1 MSKVTDQLLYSWMER
16 SSGGVLFVCGFLS
29 NTGISHLYGGV
40 TMTGEGLQILTYAR
54 HLWSLNIECYSGI
67 STDKMTLVVC
77 FFFIKTV
84 CSSKAIN
91 AKLLAMKPSIV
102 TTTCIYIK
110 RLSRVD
116 LGWSESL
123 VTLTCHERR
132 INGAVLRMGPCKP
145 RSRVITCKA
154 R

>member
-1 MSKVTDQLLYSWMER
+1 
-16 SSGGVLFVCGFLS
+16 
-29 NTGISHLYGGV
+29 
-40 TMTGEGLQILTYAR
+40 MTGEGLQILTHAR

-67 STDKMTLVVC
+67 PTDKMTLFV
-77 FFFIKTV
+77 FFKTKTV

-110 RLSRVD
+110 KLSRKD
-116 LGWSESL
+116 PGWSESS
-123 VTLTCHERR
+123 VNLTCHERR
-132 INGAVLRMGPCKP
+132 INGAVLRMGPCKL